1 MNNKF
6 DVDNNDDFD
15 WDNLM
20 DEIHQNRQRN
30 NINLTAKI
38 NHLLSE

>member
-6 DVDNNDDFD
+6 DVDDNDDFD
-15 WDNLM
+15 WDNLI
-20 DEIHQNRQRN
+20 DEIHQNRQQN
-30 NINLTAKI
+30 NINLSAKI